1 MTYAPDVIAAIATAP
16 GRGGVGVVRVSGRD
30 VSRVL
35 DGVVGRVLL
44 PRLATLTRFIGAE
57 GETLDEGLALWFPAP
72 ASYTGESVLELHAHG
87 GPAVLALILARCLEL
102 GARIAQPG
110 EFTQRA
116 FLNDKLDLAQAESV
130 ADLIDAGSATAARA
144 AARSLSGEFSRE
156 TGAVVTALTELR
168 MLTEA
173 TLDFPD
179 EDIDFLR
186 AAHAQARLDALRQ
199 RVEQL
204 IARSRQGN
212 LLRDGLDVVL
222 IGAPNVGK
230 SSLLNRL
237 AGDELAIVTPIPGTT
252 RDAIRSDIDI
262 RGVPLRVVDT
272 AGVREAGDEVEAI
285 GIARTWAH
293 LARADLALIVT
304 DVRDPDAAHGG
315 LLAKLPPSLPR
326 LLIRNKVDLIHAPAQ
341 RSGDRG
347 HEIWLSALTGVGIAL
362 LEDAML
368 DAAGA
373 QPTVEGAFIARE
385 RHVQALLAAQRHL
398 ASAHAHLHE
407 AQPPLELFAEDLRS
421 AQDALA
427 SIAGKFSSDDLLG
440 EIFSR
445 FCIGK

>member
-35 DGVVGRVLL
+35 DGVIGRALH
-44 PRLATLTRFIGAE
+44 PRLATLTRFIGAG

-72 ASYTGESVLELHAHG
+72 ASYTGECVLELHAHG

-130 ADLIDAGSATAARA
+130 ADLIDAGTATAARA

-186 AAHAQARLDALRQ
+186 AANAQPKLDALRQ
-199 RVEQL
+199 RVEAL
-204 IARSRQGN
+204 IAGSRQGN
-212 LLRDGLDVVL
+212 LMRDGLDVVL

-237 AGDELAIVTPIPGTT
+237 ASDDLAIVTPIPGTT

-272 AGVREAGDEVEAI
+272 AGVREAGDEVEAV
-285 GIARTWAH
+285 GIARTWAA
-293 LARADLALIVT
+293 LARADLALVVT
-304 DVRDPDAAHGG
+304 DARDSDDAHGA
-315 LLAKLPPSLPR
+315 LLAKLPSSLPR
-326 LLIRNKVDLIHAPAQ
+326 LMIRNKVDLLDEPA
-341 RSGDRG
+341 RRTGDRG

-373 QPTVEGAFIARE
+373 QPNMEGAFIARE
-385 RHVQALLAAQRHL
+385 RHLQALLAAQRHL
-398 ASAHAHLHE
+398 ASAQAHLHE